1 MANKNTL
8 TLTDNRTGKTYEV
21 SITDGTIRAMD
32 LRQIKVDAD
41 DFGLMAYDPA
51 FTNTASCRSAVTF
64 IDGDKGILRY
74 RGYPIEQLAE
84 QSTFLETAY
93 LVLWGELPTQKEL
106 DNWVYEITH
115 HTFLHENVKRLI
127 HNFRYDAHAMGM
139 LVSILAA
146 LSTFYPESKDIHDPA
161 IRLKQIYR
169 LIAKTPTTAAF
180 AYRHSRGL
188 PYVYPD
194 NDLSYAGNFLNMLF
208 KMTEPRYKP
217 NPVLEHAIDVLF
229 ILHADHEQNCSANA
243 MRSVGSSHA
252 DPYVSAA
259 AAAAALYGPLH
270 GGANEAVLRMLAE
283 IGSVKNVP
291 GYIERVKKGEMRL
304 MGFGHRVYKNY
315 DPRARIIKRIADEV
329 FDVTGR
335 NPLLDIALELERIAL
350 HDDYFVS
357 RKLYPNVDFYSG
369 IIYQAMGF
377 PVEMYPVLFAI
388 GRMPGW
394 LAQWQEMLEDK
405 EQKIARPRQVF
416 TGYDKRDYVGIQ
428 ERGLAPAADPPA
440 PKAKPAPAA
449 R

>member
-8 TLTDNRTGKTYEV
+8 TITDNRTGKSYEINV
-21 SITDGTIRAMD
+21 TDGTIKAMD
-32 LRQIKVDAD
+32 LRQIKVAAD
-41 DFGLMAYDPA
+41 DFGLMTYDPA

-84 QSTFLETAY
+84 RSTFLETAY
-93 LVLWGELPTQKEL
+93 LLLWGELPTQKEL
-106 DNWVYEITH
+106 DDWVYEVTH
-115 HTFLHENVKRLI
+115 HTFLHENVKNLI
-127 HNFRYDAHAMGM
+127 ANFRYDAHAMGM
-139 LVSILAA
+139 LVSTLAA
-146 LSTFYPESKDIHDPA
+146 LSTYYPESKEIFN
-161 IRLKQIYR
+161 IEVRRKQIHR
-169 LIAKTPTTAAF
+169 LIAKTPTIAAF

-194 NDLSYAGNFLNMLF
+194 NDLSFAGNFLNMLF
-208 KMTEPRYKP
+208 KMTEARYRP

-270 GGANEAVLRMLAE
+270 GGANEAVLRMLTE

-315 DPRARIIKRIADEV
+315 DPRARIIKRVADEV
-329 FDVTGR
+329 FAVTGR
-335 NPLLDIALELERIAL
+335 NPALDIALELERIAL
-350 HDDYFVS
+350 QDDYFVS

-377 PVEMYPVLFAI
+377 PVEIYPVLFAI

-405 EQKIARPRQVF
+405 EQKIARPRQV
-416 TGYDKRDYVGIQ
+416 YVGHDTRDFVPIGQ
-428 ERGLAPAADPPA
+428 RGLAPAADPPA
-440 PKAKPAPAA
+440 KEKAA
-449 R
+449 RAAR

>member
-1 MANKNTL
+1 MAKNTL
-8 TLTDNRTGKTYEV
+8 SITDNRTGKTYEIAV
-21 SITDGTIRAMD
+21 TDDTIKALD
-32 LRQIKVDAD
+32 LRPIKVNDA
-41 DFGLMAYDPA
+41 DFGLLSYDPA
-51 FTNTASCRSAVTF
+51 FNNTASCRSAITY
-64 IDGDKGILRY
+64 IDGDNGILWY

-84 QSTFLETAY
+84 KSTFLEIAH
-93 LVLWGELPTQKEL
+93 LLLHGELPTQAECEQ
-106 DNWVYEITH
+106 WIYEITH
-115 HTFLHENVKRLI
+115 HTFLHENVKKLVEA
-127 HNFRYDAHAMGM
+127 FRYDAHPMGM
-139 LVSILAA
+139 LVSTLAA
-146 LSTFYPESKDIHDPA
+146 LSTFYPEAKEVRDPEV
-161 IRLKQIYR
+161 RRKQIFR
-169 LIAKTPTTAAF
+169 LIAKTPTLAAF

-188 PYVYPD
+188 PFIHPD

-208 KMTEPRYKP
+208 RMSESRYEP
-217 NPVLEHAIDVLF
+217 NPVLEKALDVLF
-229 ILHADHEQNCSANA
+229 ILHGDHEQNCSANA

-270 GGANEAVLRMLAE
+270 GGANEAVLRMLTE

-315 DPRARIIKRIADEV
+315 DPRARIIKRVADEV
-329 FDVTGR
+329 FAVTGR

-350 HDDYFVS
+350 QDDYFVS

-377 PVEMYPVLFAI
+377 PVELYPVLFAI

-394 LAQWQEMLEDK
+394 VAQWQEMLEDK
-405 EQKIARPRQVF
+405 EQKIARPRQV
-416 TGYDKRDYVGIQ
+416 YVGPDTRDFIPIGQ
-428 ERGLAPAADPPA
+428 RGLAPAADPPV
-440 PKAKPAPAA
+440 KEKPARAA